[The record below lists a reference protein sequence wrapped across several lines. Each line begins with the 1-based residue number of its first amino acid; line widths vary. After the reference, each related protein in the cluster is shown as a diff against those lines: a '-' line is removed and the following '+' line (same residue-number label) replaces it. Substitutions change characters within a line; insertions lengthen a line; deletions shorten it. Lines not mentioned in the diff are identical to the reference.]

1 LQDPDGDGTFSFTTQ
16 SLPAGDY
23 EAKVAIDE
31 SWDENYGE
39 GGVQNG
45 PNISFNVPS
54 DCTEMLFSY
63 DSVTHTLE
71 ISQAGDIID
80 SDGDGFNVN
89 EDCDDDDDSI
99 FPGAIEICDDVD
111 NNCDGYIDEGFDTDT
126 DGIADCF
133 DNCPNDENSLQEDS
147 DGDDTGDACDV
158 CPYDVDNDIDG
169 DSVCGD
175 IDACP
180 TEDATG
186 FDIDSDGC
194 LDNFGGL
201 TGFISSLVTS
211 NVIDQNL
218 AKPLIAKVANSEKSA
233 TKNNICATVNQLE
246 AFKNQI
252 EAKRGKPLSD
262 EVADQL
268 VQYADN
274 IISQFLAKLPE
285 GESCK

>member
-1 LQDPDGDGTFSFTTQ
+1 
-16 SLPAGDY
+16 
-23 EAKVAIDE
+23 
-31 SWDENYGE
+31 
-39 GGVQNG
+39 
-45 PNISFNVPS
+45 
-54 DCTEMLFSY
+54 M
-63 DSVTHTLE
+63 
-71 ISQAGDIID
+71 
-80 SDGDGFNVN
+80 
-89 EDCDDDDDSI
+89 
-99 FPGAIEICDDVD
+99 
-111 NNCDGYIDEGFDTDT
+111 
-126 DGIADCF
+126 
-133 DNCPNDENSLQEDS
+133 
-147 DGDDTGDACDV
+147 
-158 CPYDVDNDIDG
+158 DNDIDG